1 MIQLSQ
7 FDGADISQ
15 KMAFAHFDIL
25 YLVRKDSSIVK
36 L

>member
-1 MIQLSQ
+1 MIELLQ

-15 KMAFAHFDIL
+15 KNVFAHFDIL